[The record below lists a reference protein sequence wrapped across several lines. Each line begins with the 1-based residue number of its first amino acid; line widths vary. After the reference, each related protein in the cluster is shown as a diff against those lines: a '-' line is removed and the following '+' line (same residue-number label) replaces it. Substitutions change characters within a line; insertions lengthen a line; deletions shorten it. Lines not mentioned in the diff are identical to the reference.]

1 MRTLAC
7 LQCCFMLLPSHTH
20 RVTPTQYTLRAYLQ
34 LLDLR
39 LQLALPMPLTCY
51 VATCIGFVVVRSM
64 RLRPALTVPCPEL
77 VTCIRAGEANGEGG
91 ARRDATCDPTCP
103 PAILHTNLLLQ
114 LTQVQREVRDLPV
127 LVCDFVR
134 VQGYKMACAC
144 ASGALRRNL
153 RTGSLTRAL
162 TEP

>member
-64 RLRPALTVPCPEL
+64 RLRPTLTVPCPEL

-103 PAILHTNLLLQ
+103 P
-114 LTQVQREVRDLPV
+114 RDPAH
-127 LVCDFVR
+127 
-134 VQGYKMACAC
+134 QPAAPAY
-144 ASGALRRNL
+144 SGAARGARSAGPCLRFCPCTRLQDGL
-153 RTGSLTRAL
+153 RLRLRSLAAQPAHRK
-162 TEP
+162 PY